1 MKKVFDGAPLIS
13 VIVPLFNVPEKYFA
27 DCVAHL
33 RAQTVS
39 NIEIVVVD
47 DGSTNGVERLADEF
61 AAEDDRIRVFHKE
74 NGGVS
79 SARNFGIA
87 EARGKYI
94 SFLDADDWIDED
106 ILQKA
111 LELAEKDE
119 LDIVCW
125 GVVREYGD
133 RAVKH
138 EFSSYLRLNELYE
151 ADACAQLRE
160 AVLDCNAELGAPFGK
175 LIRRGLVEE
184 DRIFFDEGLLN
195 YAEDVEW
202 NFRLFA
208 SVHRAVILNEY
219 AHHYVYNPASLT
231 SFITAQNAE
240 CAVLCFEKIRK
251 EIKDAAN
258 EAKLQE
264 QIDYRFL
271 FMLTAISVCGF
282 FHPKNHVSYSEKKRA
297 FKAYVAKEEVK
308 RTLRS
313 PSRKRLSFAQRTVI
327 FCMRHRWC
335 FALRILAS
343 VRYRE
348 KKAA

>member
-1 MKKVFDGAPLIS
+1 MKQVSDGAPLIS
-13 VIVPLFNVPEKYFA
+13 VIVPLFNAPEKYFT
-27 DCVAHL
+27 DCIAHL
-33 RAQTVS
+33 RAQTLS
-39 NIEIVVVD
+39 DIEIVVVD
-47 DGSTNGVERLADEF
+47 DGSTSGVKNLADEF
-61 AAEDDRIRVFHKE
+61 AAQDERIRVFHKE

-79 SARNFGIA
+79 SARNLGISK
-87 EARGKYI
+87 ARGKYI
-94 SFLDADDWIDED
+94 SFLDADDWIDGD
-106 ILQKA
+106 ILEKA
-111 LELAEKDE
+111 YGAAERDG
-119 LDIVCW
+119 LDIVAW

-133 RAVKH
+133 RAVRH
-138 EFSSYLRLNELYE
+138 EFSPYLQLDKLYE
-151 ADACAQLRE
+151 GAECAKLRA

-175 LIRRGLVEE
+175 LIRRDIVAENH
-184 DRIFFDEGLLN
+184 IFFDEELLN

-208 SVHRAVILNEY
+208 SVRRAVILSEY
-219 AHHYVYNPASLT
+219 AHHYVYHPASLT
-231 SFITAQNAE
+231 SLITEQNAK
-240 CAVLCFEKIRK
+240 CAVLCFEKIRGG
-251 EIKDAAN
+251 IKHTPD
-258 EAKLQE
+258 EEQLQG

-271 FMLTAISVCGF
+271 FMLTAISICGF
-282 FHPKNHVSYSEKKRA
+282 FHPKNEASYSEKKRA
-297 FKAYVAKEEVK
+297 FKAYVAQDEVR